1 MFGMLVTI
9 YLFLGGAGAA
19 LVAVLASCD
28 LAAGWHRS
36 APSLDRGWA
45 RQVTSSFLGRGFAV
59 AFIVLALG
67 AFCLLLDLERPE
79 RFPLV
84 LAYPTPTL
92 LSFGSYVLSGTLV
105 LAAALCLL
113 HLMAPG
119 KLPRPIMVALDI
131 AAAVLGA
138 ATVTY
143 TGLFFSGIDF
153 VALWDNVGL
162 PFLFVASS
170 TSVGLAVALGLAL
183 MGSEGRITALSRAL
197 SRADMIAVVFEI
209 AALAVYVGAAVMQG
223 RASELV
229 AVVVGPAC
237 SLVFVGIIGLG
248 LLAPLA
254 IEVVSFR
261 MRSAAVAALVV
272 PCVVIGGFALRY
284 AVVMMPLM

>member
-1 MFGMLVTI
+1 MLVTI

-28 LAAGWHRS
+28 LAAGRRRS
-36 APSLDRGWA
+36 ASSPDCGWA
-45 RQVTSSFLGRGFAV
+45 GQVTSSFLGRGFAV
-59 AFIVLALG
+59 AFVVLALG

-79 RFPLV
+79 RFSLV

-92 LSFGSYVLSGTLV
+92 LSFGSYGLSGTLV
-105 LAAALCLL
+105 LAAVLCLL

-119 KLPRPIMVALDI
+119 KLSRSIMVALDV
-131 AAAVLGA
+131 AAVGMGA

-183 MGSEGRITALSRAL
+183 MGSEGRITALCRAL
-197 SRADMIAVVFEI
+197 SRADMVAVILEV
-209 AALAVYVGAAVMQG
+209 AALAVYVGVAVMQG

-229 AVVVGPAC
+229 AVVAGPAC

-254 IEVVSFR
+254 IEVLSFR